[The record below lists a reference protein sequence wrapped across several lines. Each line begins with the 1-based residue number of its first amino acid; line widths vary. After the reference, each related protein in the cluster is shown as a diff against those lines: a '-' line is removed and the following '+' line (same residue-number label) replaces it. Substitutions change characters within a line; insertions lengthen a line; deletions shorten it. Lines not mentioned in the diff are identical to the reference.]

1 MENKTTASE
10 VIQLMRLVGTEKMRL
25 QLEKMERDNQN
36 FLTRLRDLFSIC
48 KRDNDAENQP

>member
-1 MENKTTASE
+1 MNEPVTAAE

-36 FLTRLRDLFSIC
+36 FLTRLRDLFTIC
-48 KRDNDAENQP
+48 KRDNEQENL